1 MDKIIDS
8 LSTRELALAT
18 WILIAL
24 TACMFSKNIRHSFTD
39 LLKALFAWKIS
50 VSLLVF
56 FIHTASYVFVLFKLG
71 LWDISLLKDTMIW
84 LLSFGF
90 ISLMNVN
97 KVNDSKYFKTVLFD
111 TMKWT
116 IAIEFILNFFTF
128 SLTKELIIVPILVFS
143 VMMQVFA
150 SFKQEHKQVENLF
163 KYILTAFGISIFV
176 FSLYKTVEQH
186 SKLFTFDN
194 LKSFLLPVFLS
205 LTFLPF
211 MYLYNL
217 FVKYEGL
224 WTRLNFCIRNKQDR
238 QRVKRQILW
247 VANFNIDK
255 LVSISKNIAKPVS
268 VYNDFS
274 NTMIKTISKRTYIG
288 SDEDDFK

>member
-8 LSTRELALAT
+8 LSTRELAWAT

-24 TACMFSKNIRHSFTD
+24 IACMFSKNIRQSFAD
-39 LLKALFAWKIS
+39 ILKALFAWKIS
-50 VSLLVF
+50 VSLLAF
-56 FIHTASYVFVLFKLG
+56 FIHTGLYVFILFKLG
-71 LWDISLLKDTMIW
+71 FWDISLLKDTLIW
-84 LLSFGF
+84 AFSFGF
-90 ISLMNVN
+90 VSLMNVN
-97 KVNDSKYFKTVLFD
+97 KVNDSKYFKTVLLD
-111 TMKWT
+111 TIKWT
-116 IAIEFILNFFTF
+116 IALEFIVNFFTF

-143 VMMQVFA
+143 AMMQAFA
-150 SFKQEHKQVENLF
+150 SFKPEHKQVENLF
-163 KYILTAFGISIFV
+163 KYILTTFGIAIFI

-186 SKLFTFDN
+186 SQLFTLDN

-217 FVKYEGL
+217 LVKYEEL
-224 WTRLNFCIRNKQDR
+224 WTRLNFSIRNKQDR

-255 LVSISKNIAKPVS
+255 LVSISKNIAKPVN

-274 NTMIKTISKRTYIG
+274 NAMIKTISKGKYIG